1 MEIVVEGTGKQF
13 ITPDLI
19 ALHLNFVMNGD
30 SYEEVLEKGIENVQH
45 FIDLLVQTHFNK
57 DDMKTR
63 SFVIRE
69 ENKYNEATRTY
80 EKDGFSFNQ
89 QAILMFDY
97 NKDIMANLMVHLSKM
112 ENAPM
117 CQLSFGV
124 KDEKNIRRNILKDAY
139 KEAEEQALA
148 IALAAGKTLKVCEKV
163 DFKPF
168 TTPYVSSSV
177 LDGTMMRQSEVCYS
191 GAVEKITNVF
201 TPEDIELTETVYS
214 LWIAE

>member
-1 MEIVVEGTGKQF
+1 MEIVVEGKGKQLV
-13 ITPDLI
+13 TPDLI
-19 ALHLNFVMNGD
+19 MLHLNFVTKGVT
-30 SYEEVLEKGIENVQH
+30 YEEVLEKGIENVQH
-45 FIDLLVQTHFNK
+45 FIELLVQNHFNK

-69 ENKYNEATRTY
+69 DNKYNEVTRTY

-89 QAILMFDY
+89 QAFLTFDY
-97 NKDIMANLMVHLSKM
+97 NKDIMADLMVKLSKI
-112 ENAPM
+112 ENAPL
-117 CQLSFGV
+117 CHLSFGV
-124 KDEKNIRRNILKDAY
+124 KEEKNIRRNILKDAY

-148 IALAAGKTLKVCEKV
+148 IALAAGKTLKVCEKI

-168 TTPYVSSSV
+168 STSYISSST

-201 TPEDIELTETVYS
+201 TPEDIELTETIYS

>member
-1 MEIVVEGTGKQF
+1 MEIVVEGKGKQF
-13 ITPDLI
+13 VTPDLI
-19 ALHLNFVMNGD
+19 MLHLNFVTKGIT
-30 SYEEVLEKGIENVQH
+30 YEEVLAKGIENVQN
-45 FIDLLVQTHFNK
+45 FIALLMQNHFNK
-57 DDMKTR
+57 NDLKTR

-69 ENKYNEATRTY
+69 ENKYNEITRTY
-80 EKDGFSFNQ
+80 EKDGFSFSQ
-89 QAILMFDY
+89 QAVFTFNY
-97 NKDIMANLMVHLSKM
+97 NKDIMANLMVKLSKM

-168 TTPYVSSSV
+168 SASYISSSM

-191 GAVEKITNVF
+191 GSVEKITNIF
-201 TPEDIELTETVYS
+201 TPEDIELTETIYS